1 MSGTL
6 FISLTAVGLGIGGI
20 VAALMALH
28 STSLWRAR
36 VVSLEAS
43 LAALRRELE
52 MVASISARAGRQVQR
67 VEQEYSGVAE
77 RIDLVES
84 RGAAMPGAVDEA
96 IDWARRGVDAEKLA
110 QQFGLSNAEAELV
123 VRLHGIK
130 KSA

>member
-1 MSGTL
+1 MSGAL
-6 FISLTAVGLGIGGI
+6 FISLIAVSLAIGGM
-20 VAALMALH
+20 VAALMALQ

-36 VVSLEAS
+36 VASLES
-43 LAALRRELE
+43 SVAALRRELE

-67 VEQEYSGVAE
+67 VEQEYSGVAK

-110 QQFGLSNAEAELV
+110 QHFGLSTAEAELV
-123 VRLHGIK
+123 VRLHG
-130 KSA
+130 